1 MIWGTCHHHQ
11 QQQQQGVFLSVKDL
25 KAHMITTVQSQVL
38 HTSLQLIEKHY
49 KYNDCDT
56 FKSAYVLEDQDTG

>member
-1 MIWGTCHHHQ
+1 
-11 QQQQQGVFLSVKDL
+11 
-25 KAHMITTVQSQVL
+25 MITTVQSQVL